1 MLAPVAPFLPLAWE
15 LTYAAGVALKGKKKK
30 KKKKEGRKEFL
41 FVPSEK

>member
-30 KKKKEGRKEFL
+30 KKKEGRKEFL
-41 FVPSEK
+41 FVTYEK